1 MTQTDIILEVKDL
14 CVEFRT
20 AEGTVQAVDHLSY
33 VLHKGEK
40 LGIVGE
46 SGSGKSVSSLGMMQL
61 IPNPP
66 GQITGGEILYL
77 GRDLVKTSERDMQK
91 IRGNEIS
98 MIFQEPMTSLNPV
111 MKMKALG
118 IANPEVRA
126 HEYPHQMSGGMRQR
140 VMIAMALACQPQ
152 ILIADEPTT
161 ALDVTIQAQILDLIR
176 EMNEEL
182 HSSVLFI
189 THDLGVVSELCDTV
203 IVMYTGHIVEQ
214 APAGELFRDPKHPYT
229 IGLLNAIPVITKDR
243 KPLSTIEG
251 MVPNPTERIK
261 GCSFWPRC
269 PHATERCRTVSPPMK
284 QLSEERKVR
293 CWLFEDQAAG
303 KEA

>member
-1 MTQTDIILEVKDL
+1 M
-14 CVEFRT
+14 
-20 AEGTVQAVDHLSY
+20 
-33 VLHKGEK
+33 
-40 LGIVGE
+40 
-46 SGSGKSVSSLGMMQL
+46 
-61 IPNPP
+61 
-66 GQITGGEILYL
+66 
-77 GRDLVKTSERDMQK
+77 
-91 IRGNEIS
+91 
-98 MIFQEPMTSLNPV
+98 
-111 MKMKALG
+111 MKAVG

-189 THDLGVVSELCDTV
+189 THDLGVVSELCDTF

-251 MVPNPTERIK
+251 MVPNPTERIT

-269 PHATERCRTVSPPMK
+269 PHAEERCRTASPPMK
-284 QLSEERKVR
+284 QLSEGRQVR